1 MTDTIE
7 AELHRIQTN
16 LHVGKDKVNDFGGYN
31 YRTAEGIIAAVK
43 PMLPEGAFLTLTDD
57 IREVAGQVFL
67 FATATLTLADG
78 TKQSTQS
85 AALHPLTKKG
95 MDPSQITGSASSYA
109 RKYALS
115 GLFAID
121 DGKEEIDGR
130 KQAYEPDQSEEVARL
145 TFLIENAQTGDD
157 LKRMKVNEKPALDA
171 LTDES
176 FEKVKLAF
184 TAANKRIS
192 NSQTDEKEAA

>member
-1 MTDTIE
+1 MADENIHTV
-7 AELHRIQTN
+7 LHKIQN
-16 LHVGKDKVNDFGGYN
+16 QLHVGKDKHNEFGGYN
-31 YRTAEGIIAAVK
+31 YRTAEGIIAAAK
-43 PMLPEGAFLTLTDD
+43 PLLPEGASLTLTDD

-67 FATATLTLADG
+67 FATATLTLVDG
-78 TKQSTQS
+78 TTHSAQS

-130 KQAYEPDQSEEVARL
+130 QKGYEPDQSEEVARL
-145 TFLIENAQTGDD
+145 TFLIESADGGDA
-157 LKRMKVNEKPALDA
+157 LKKIKLDEKPAIDA
-171 LTDES
+171 LTDDS
-176 FEKVKLAF
+176 FQKVKAAF
-184 TAANKRIS
+184 VAASKRIS
-192 NSQTDEKEAA
+192 ENQPKDQAA